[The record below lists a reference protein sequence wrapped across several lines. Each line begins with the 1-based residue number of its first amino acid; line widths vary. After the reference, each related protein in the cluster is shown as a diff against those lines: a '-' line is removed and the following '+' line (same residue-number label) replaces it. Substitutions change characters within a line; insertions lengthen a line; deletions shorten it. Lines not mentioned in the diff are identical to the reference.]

1 MQSARETVE
10 PFRHLSVRRG
20 NSAANQRPRA
30 LLSLRGLSWTLRGVC
45 SLLVARRIVSQE
57 RLTGAGRRS
66 DQSAILL
73 CSNVSTRGDPM
84 PLNIRSEET
93 EELAS
98 ALAKLT
104 GETKT
109 EAVTQALRERIQR
122 VRRARAKRRLADE
135 LDEIALHCSTL
146 PVLDRRSADEIM
158 DYDENGLP
166 R

>member
-1 MQSARETVE
+1 VAPGTGAVN
-10 PFRHLSVRRG
+10 L
-20 NSAANQRPRA
+20 
-30 LLSLRGLSWTLRGVC
+30 VC
-45 SLLVARRIVSQE
+45 SRVVTYLYVV
-57 RLTGAGRRS
+57 
-66 DQSAILL
+66 
-73 CSNVSTRGDPM
+73 NPM
-84 PLNIRSEET
+84 PLNIRSQET

-135 LDEIALHCSTL
+135 LDEIALHCCTL
-146 PVLDRRSADEIM
+146 PVLDRRSADEIIG
-158 DYDENGLP
+158 YDENGLP